1 MAHNATLKQI
11 TDYYKF
17 DEYMDFMTEESKMKY
32 SRSYLNDLKSGK
44 VSINYDE
51 AVELYHEMI
60 SMEALAINRGSL
72 DSVSGIKDRDFLYNA
87 CSAEIP
93 EFNASAAIINKNGG
107 ITYGPKIGKTTLN
120 HRFAVQAQKDA
131 LQSYVDKAYSCADN
145 AKKLLAKDLLLKED
159 VSAFYKEVA
168 DNRKFAELKDALT
181 PYMTYDALKKFAASA
196 DLNKMVAEAEK
207 YYKTVEL
214 NHKFDYKGK
223 DGLNHYRYG
232 IKCSEGKINL
242 QQKTELLNHF
252 RNNCFSSFKEDA
264 LKKNG
269 GNSLSVEA
277 VREIDKMVEE
287 RVIERSEQIKDL
299 SYKEAKEEVGKL
311 PVSLRQKFELEKILM
326 VPSNEVV
333 PLTRTEASAL
343 IDKVSKEMQSKEVSK
358 DILDYAKEYNLV
370 DEDKVYTYKNWNEDS
385 KKVPGM
391 QDLKELAEKLN
402 LQSNLMWRKDNVH
415 NGKFPLD
422 NCQFTHDDYVAVI
435 TSYYTKADER
445 FNGPVMD
452 YQVKA
457 VPEVQMCE
465 NWQQAEKLYLDR
477 CVVNNLI
484 GEDEARFLLNADR
497 KFVNCPSDKLLDSS
511 LPLEERKAAAIDVKN
526 VIQEKMVQ
534 SRISMVSTAYIAP
547 STEKDLTNA
556 GKCVRYA
563 INQIVGRTDNAADY
577 ITRTSGDDKIAS
589 IARVT
594 FEKVGYH
601 VPIGTPAGKEIT
613 MVASAIMYST
623 PGLVGKPGSNA
634 ERFAA
639 VCKTV
644 ASVKNSLMAS
654 KDNTNEKAKETKV
667 ERRRPSGLSR

>member
-1 MAHNATLKQI
+1 M
-11 TDYYKF
+11 
-17 DEYMDFMTEESKMKY
+17 
-32 SRSYLNDLKSGK
+32 
-44 VSINYDE
+44 
-51 AVELYHEMI
+51 
-60 SMEALAINRGSL
+60 
-72 DSVSGIKDRDFLYNA
+72 
-87 CSAEIP
+87 
-93 EFNASAAIINKNGG
+93 
-107 ITYGPKIGKTTLN
+107 
-120 HRFAVQAQKDA
+120 
-131 LQSYVDKAYSCADN
+131 
-145 AKKLLAKDLLLKED
+145 
-159 VSAFYKEVA
+159 
-168 DNRKFAELKDALT
+168 
-181 PYMTYDALKKFAASA
+181 
-196 DLNKMVAEAEK
+196 
-207 YYKTVEL
+207 
-214 NHKFDYKGK
+214 
-223 DGLNHYRYG
+223 NHYRYG

-252 RNNCFSSFKEDA
+252 RKNCFSSFKEDA

-465 NWQQAEKLYLDR
+465 NWQQACQFTHDDYVAVITSYYTKADERFNGPVMDYQVKAVPEVQMCENWQQAEKLYLDR

-577 ITRTSGDDKIAS
+577 IT
-589 IARVT
+589 
-594 FEKVGYH
+594 
-601 VPIGTPAGKEIT
+601 PAGKEIT

-644 ASVKNSLMAS
+644 ASVKNSLVAS
-654 KDNTNEKAKETKV
+654 KNNTNEKAKETKV